1 MIITLLSDLGSH
13 DAEVTIVKAI
23 LNGTLPQVHIVD
35 ISHSVPQFNLQQAA
49 YLLLSAYKHFP
60 DETIHIIL
68 VDVFAGVVPSMLLF
82 KYQNQ
87 YFIAPDNGIL
97 PLIFG
102 EEISDARLC
111 YEFKKP
117 YSFNEWPQNAAK
129 IARAIASGE
138 SEILY
143 QPCELKTELRFMQPK
158 LLHDGVEC
166 NILYIDQFENVV
178 LDITKAQFE
187 EIIGSNPFRIRVTRS
202 HELTVISNNYNDV
215 GENEALCRFND
226 TGYLEIAINQGKAA
240 SILGLGAFNSGKLLY
255 QTIKISI
262 LPPGSVS

>member
-1 MIITLLSDLGSH
+1 MIITLLSDLGSG

-23 LNGTLPQVHIVD
+23 LTSSLSQVQFVD

-49 YLLLSAYKHFP
+49 YLLLSAYRHFP
-60 DETIHIIL
+60 DDTIHIIL
-68 VDVFAGVVPSMLLF
+68 VDVFAGVAPCMLLF

-97 PLIFG
+97 PLVFG
-102 EEISDARLC
+102 EELNDARLC

-117 YSFNEWPQNAAK
+117 YSFNDWPKNAAK
-129 IARAIASGE
+129 IAQAIASGQY
-138 SEILY
+138 EILY
-143 QPCELKTELRFMQPK
+143 QPYQLKTALRFMQPK
-158 LLHDGVEC
+158 ILHDGVEC

-178 LDITKAQFE
+178 LDITRAQFE
-187 EIIGSNPFRIRVTRS
+187 EIIGTNPFRIRVSRS
-202 HELTVISNNYNDV
+202 HELTTISNNYNDV
-215 GENEALCRFND
+215 GEGKALCRFND

-240 SILGLGAFNSGKLLY
+240 SLLGLGAFNSGNLLY

-262 LPPGSVS
+262 FPSAGLP

>member
-1 MIITLLSDLGSH
+1 MIITLLSDLGSG

-23 LNGTLPQVHIVD
+23 LTSALPKVHIVD

-60 DETIHIIL
+60 DDTIHIIV
-68 VDVFAGVVPSMLLF
+68 VDVFAGVEPGMLLY

-97 PLIFG
+97 PLVFG
-102 EEISDARLC
+102 EEIRGARLC

-117 YSFNEWPQNAAK
+117 YSFNEWPQKAAK
-129 IARAIASGE
+129 IAQAIEIGQIE
-138 SEILY
+138 SLY
-143 QPCELKTELRFMQPK
+143 KPCELKTSLRFMQPK
-158 LLHDGVEC
+158 ILHDGVEC

-178 LDITKAQFE
+178 LDITRVQFE

-202 HELTVISNNYNDV
+202 HELTTISNNYNDV

-240 SILGLGAFNSGKLLY
+240 TLLGLAAFNSGNLLY
-255 QTIKISI
+255 QTIKISL
-262 LPPGSVS
+262 LPTSV